1 MPSLWC
7 CKLSSCKN
15 AMLAVWIVVYHA
27 RTLYPVPVKVG
38 LQNYFTFYATKIER
52 DLACRTSCPS
62 KNISKIRPHFLDT
75 AQTDKKNKSNNK
87 VSYCKNAVSILTTVV
102 YSQHL

>member
-62 KNISKIRPHFLDT
+62 KNISKIRPHFFRYCADR
-75 AQTDKKNKSNNK
+75 QKKQK
-87 VSYCKNAVSILTTVV
+87 
-102 YSQHL
+102 